1 MATAKGGLAVAIKF
15 TPQAQ
20 SDNLTLSEDQLN
32 DGSQSLSSGLD
43 PSQNVLANDG
53 GGAGVQIMGIV
64 AGNAVDAVKGN
75 LAAYVDLNNF
85 STPKAGYTQAM
96 IGSGDLAG
104 SVMLSNGGLT
114 YVPAHDISFLSAGET
129 AVVGTFTYIIRMG
142 NGAFSVTT
150 ATITLVGDND
160 APVARADVASVQE
173 DSIFVG
179 SVATNDH
186 DVDHLD
192 VLSFTLN
199 NPVDGLTFNSDG
211 SYSFDAGHQSYQHLA
226 AGNTALVVTSYTVS
240 GGHGGKATATLSIT
254 VTGTNDKPVAAVDSV
269 DGKEDATITGSVA
282 GNDTD
287 ADDGA
292 VLSYAV
298 VGQTPVGFT
307 LDADGSYT
315 LDASNVAYQHLA
327 KDALQDLAI
336 GYTVTDEHGASSQ
349 STLTIHLT
357 GVNDKPVAA
366 ADAADVNE
374 DSTLTGSVAGNDT
387 DADDG
392 AVLSYAV
399 VGQTPVGFTLDAD
412 GSYTLDASNVAYQ
425 HLAKDALQDL
435 AIGYTVTDEH
445 GASSQSTLTI
455 HLTGVNDKPVAAADA
470 ADVNEDSTLT
480 GSVAGNDTDPDDGA
494 ALTFSMTDNI
504 AGLTFH
510 ADGSYSFDAGNAAY
524 QSLNAGQK
532 MDVVANYSVTDE
544 NGATSASTLT
554 ITVHGAN
561 EALPPPDPTKHTTTV
576 QWSVDGKTDPNDG
589 HLDLLGA
596 NWSNFHLSVNGTGDF
611 DWKNEG
617 INLTGDATAS
627 YRGPNAQNSTGNS
640 SPESQLNFSTGNV
653 TVSIDTAKLADGFF
667 DYDLTLTEQ
676 TSDKSVVN
684 LTFTYDYWA

>member
-1 MATAKGGLAVAIKF
+1 M
-15 TPQAQ
+15 
-20 SDNLTLSEDQLN
+20 
-32 DGSQSLSSGLD
+32 
-43 PSQNVLANDG
+43 
-53 GGAGVQIMGIV
+53 
-64 AGNAVDAVKGN
+64 
-75 LAAYVDLNNF
+75 
-85 STPKAGYTQAM
+85 
-96 IGSGDLAG
+96 
-104 SVMLSNGGLT
+104 
-114 YVPAHDISFLSAGET
+114 
-129 AVVGTFTYIIRMG
+129 
-142 NGAFSVTT
+142 
-150 ATITLVGDND
+150 
-160 APVARADVASVQE
+160 
-173 DSIFVG
+173 
-179 SVATNDH
+179 
-186 DVDHLD
+186 
-192 VLSFTLN
+192 
-199 NPVDGLTFNSDG
+199 
-211 SYSFDAGHQSYQHLA
+211 
-226 AGNTALVVTSYTVS
+226 
-240 GGHGGKATATLSIT
+240 
-254 VTGTNDKPVAAVDSV
+254 
-269 DGKEDATITGSVA
+269 
-282 GNDTD
+282 
-287 ADDGA
+287 
-292 VLSYAV
+292 
-298 VGQTPVGFT
+298 
-307 LDADGSYT
+307 
-315 LDASNVAYQHLA
+315 
-327 KDALQDLAI
+327 
-336 GYTVTDEHGASSQ
+336 
-349 STLTIHLT
+349 
-357 GVNDKPVAA
+357 
-366 ADAADVNE
+366 
-374 DSTLTGSVAGNDT
+374 
-387 DADDG
+387 
-392 AVLSYAV
+392 LSYAV